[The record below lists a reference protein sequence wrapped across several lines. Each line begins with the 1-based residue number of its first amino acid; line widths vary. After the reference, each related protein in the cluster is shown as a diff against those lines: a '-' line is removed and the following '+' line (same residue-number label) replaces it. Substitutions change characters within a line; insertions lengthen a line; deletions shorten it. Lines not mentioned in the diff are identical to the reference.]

1 MSRHC
6 QDIVEA
12 YMATAK
18 GNKSFSVTL
27 PNEIIETMMD
37 LKPSKAWGQNRGE
50 IARQLIIDQLKRLD
64 AEGLVRLRGLP
75 PRQG

>member
-1 MSRHC
+1 
-6 QDIVEA
+6 
-12 YMATAK
+12 MATAK
-18 GNKSFSVTL
+18 GNTSFSVTL

-75 PRQG
+75 PRQV

>member
-37 LKPSKAWGQNRGE
+37 LKPSKAWGQNCGE